1 MYTEKTLKQD
11 YENKD
16 IDSLS
21 LIQRLAIANKND
33 PSVIFALAFDMF
45 LVGIDTVNNS
55 KYVCTYNVKKKLNL
69 INFFSFL

>member
-16 IDSLS
+16 VESLS

-45 LVGIDTVNNS
+45 LVGIDTVNIN
-55 KYVCTYNVKKKLNL
+55 KFIMKNMFFLN
-69 INFFSFL
+69 FSFS